1 MEHFSKILEDFVAT
15 QIHYSCS
22 ILISPVSGLSS
33 PVNPLGQLNK
43 DVEEDDVFMPL
54 ELPLV
59 LDSGSGTGSSPA
71 SPAPPS
77 RPDNVSSSEV
87 RVATKILR
95 RLQRAVGQKMGNAG
109 TVSPIA

>member
-1 MEHFSKILEDFVAT
+1 M
-15 QIHYSCS
+15 
-22 ILISPVSGLSS
+22 
-33 PVNPLGQLNK
+33 
-43 DVEEDDVFMPL
+43 FMPL